1 MRMRKIDPVLVPGG
15 VKGVIFD
22 CDGVLVDSKDSNR
35 MFYNFIRQR
44 LGMLPITPE
53 EEEFVHAN
61 AVLISLAHIVPPE
74 RLAEAD
80 AARKEIVYSDLLPY
94 TFLEPGL
101 VELLDT
107 LRDRGVR
114 LGVNTNRTDSMGML
128 LETFDLTEYFSP
140 VVTAGMVRHPKPNP
154 EGVHGILREWN
165 LTRQDV
171 AFIGDSQ
178 VDEATARAAGVS
190 FWAYK
195 NPGLSA
201 HLHIAGFEALR
212 EGFLQRMENS

>member
-1 MRMRKIDPVLVPGG
+1 MRMRKLDPLSVPAGI
-15 VKGVIFD
+15 KGVIFD

-35 MFYNFIRQR
+35 MFYNFIRQK

-61 AVLISLAHIVPPE
+61 AVLISIAHIVPPE
-74 RLAEAD
+74 RLAEAE
-80 AARKEIVYSDLLPY
+80 AARKEIDYSDLLPF

-101 VELLDT
+101 VGLLDS
-107 LRDRGVR
+107 LRDRGLR

-128 LETFDLTEYFSP
+128 LESFELTEYFSP
-140 VVTAGMVRHPKPNP
+140 VVTAGTVKHPKPNP
-154 EGVHGILREWN
+154 EGVHRILREWN
-165 LTRQDV
+165 LSRQEV

-178 VDEATARAAGVS
+178 VDEATARAAGVT

-195 NPGLSA
+195 NPRLAA
-201 HLHIAGFEALR
+201 HLHVDDFEALR
-212 EGFLQRMENS
+212 EGFTLRLESN